1 MLKDRCRE
9 DTALELEE
17 DTGVE
22 VSGCSTVV
30 AVVEQSVSIRYDGFI
45 AHVGAFGRGSLLA
58 GEHTILGNALKVD
71 SLFSERSLVY
81 LLSSFS
87 ISLLRPRLKCL
98 LNTTISE

>member
-71 SLFSERSLVY
+71 SLFSEQSLVY

-87 ISLLRPRLKCL
+87 ISLLRP
-98 LNTTISE
+98 ID